1 MSDGFVQIAPDS
13 TGKFIDNAVIVRGG
27 NEIYRQRVEAY
38 PANAFGDLTADAW
51 GVPKVSVTHSVFHG
65 LWTFDVPPSQWF
77 MYENGAQVYTSTHI
91 ISENS
96 EGVVRTSAAKS
107 TVLMESRATPR
118 YQPNRGHLYST
129 ALWCPSKTANGVR
142 SWGLGTV
149 ENCVCFKLKADGKL
163 YASLTSGSAQTQEAE
178 IDTSGV
184 AGFDVEKGNVY
195 DIQYQWRGVGN
206 YKFFIN
212 LVHVHTFANLG
223 TLTALSLE
231 DPALPAFM
239 KAVRTTEDVEIHA
252 GCVDISSENGNDD
265 RLQYASAYAQK
276 SVSGTNVPVIC
287 IHNPLQINGA
297 TNTRTIELARIT
309 FNCDKKSLF
318 KVWTTRDP
326 TAMTGATFATR
337 GNGSFVQVDSPDSVA
352 TAVSATAVTAA
363 KLHLVTAVPL
373 AANAAAMIT
382 NPDNGKIDF
391 NLVRGDYLV
400 VTNTV
405 TAGACEVV
413 VEWGEAI

>member
-1 MSDGFVQIAPDS
+1 MSDGFVRIAPDS
-13 TGKFIDNAVIVRGG
+13 SGKYIDNAVIMRDGD
-27 NEIYRQRVEAY
+27 EIYRQRVESY

-51 GVPKVSVTHSVFHG
+51 GVPKVSVAHSVFHG
-65 LWTFDVPPSQWF
+65 LWTFDVPPRQWF
-77 MYENGAQVYTSTHI
+77 MYENGVQVYTSTHI
-91 ISENS
+91 ISENG
-96 EGVVRTSAAKS
+96 EGVVKTSAAKS

-129 ALWCPSKTANGVR
+129 ALWCPTKIADGIR
-142 SWGLGTV
+142 SWGLGTT

-163 YASLTSGSAQTQEAE
+163 YAVLRSGGVQKYEQE
-178 IDTSGV
+178 IDTSV
-184 AGFDVEKGNVY
+184 LPTFDVEKGNVY

-206 YKFFIN
+206 YSFFIN
-212 LVHVHTFANLG
+212 LKFVHEFDHLG

-239 KAVRTTEDVEIHA
+239 KAERTTEDVEIHA

-276 SVSGTNVPVIC
+276 SVSGTDVPVIC
-287 IHNPLQINGA
+287 VLNPLQINGK
-297 TNTRTIELARIT
+297 TNTRNSEVARIT

-318 KVWTTRDP
+318 KVWATRDP
-326 TAMTGATFATR
+326 TAITGATFVGR
-337 GNGSFVQVDSPDSVA
+337 GNGSFMQVDSPDSVA
-352 TAVSATAVTAA
+352 TAVSATAVTVA
-363 KLHLVTAVPL
+363 KLQLITALPLV
-373 AANAAAMIT
+373 ANGVGLVT
-382 NPDNGKIDF
+382 NPDKNKIDF
-391 NLVRGDYLV
+391 NLARGDYLV

-405 TAGACEVV
+405 SVGACEVV